1 MRIALIDGNKK
12 SLAYPIALLKIGAW
26 LKSLGHKCKLF
37 SNRLPDD
44 NIKYS
49 EVWISTVFTF
59 DIPFVR
65 GMIQEAK
72 KKYKT
77 IKVGGIAA
85 SLMPEHFKIEGV
97 EITTG
102 RIPEI
107 EKFTPD
113 YSLLNE
119 KPEYSIAYLS
129 RGCIRKCK
137 FCMVSILEPKFE
149 NVNDWEKD
157 LYPGAKH
164 ILFYDN
170 NWLAKPLKHFEKD
183 IEDLKRVIEEKNIL
197 TIDFNQ
203 ALDCRLLTKRK
214 ADLIKDL
221 PIEPIR
227 FAFDGMHEDGH
238 WQKAMQLMIERGK
251 RNFIS
256 LVLYNFKDTP
266 EDFYYRLKEHAIF
279 TYKYKIHCF
288 AFPMKYRPVLRVQS
302 RKKYIG
308 EYWTQKEF
316 SGYHAMIA
324 NHSGTGIVACGNRK
338 AFDYNAVKEFEYF
351 YGRDEKEFKKLI
363 NYPDI
368 YKLVK
373 RKKMKVILDNAKLNK
388 EC

>member
-44 NIKYS
+44 NIRYS

-65 GMIQEAK
+65 GMIKEAK
-72 KKYKT
+72 KKYKV

-85 SLMPEHFKIEGV
+85 SLMPEHFKIEDV
-97 EITTG
+97 EIITG
-102 RIPEI
+102 RIPEV

-113 YSLLNE
+113 YTLLNE
-119 KPEYSIAYLS
+119 KPDYSIAYLS
-129 RGCIRKCK
+129 RGCVRKCK
-137 FCMVSILEPKFE
+137 FCMVPILEPKFE

-157 LYPGAKH
+157 LYPGVKH
-164 ILFYDN
+164 IRFYDN
-170 NWLAKPLKHFEKD
+170 NWLAKTLKHLQKD
-183 IEDLKRVIEEKNIL
+183 VEDLKRVIEEKKIL

-203 ALDCRLLTKRK
+203 ALDCRLLTEKK

-221 PIEPIR
+221 PIYPIR

-238 WQKAMQLMIERGK
+238 WQKAMDLMINRGK
-251 RNFIS
+251 KSFVS

-266 EDFYYRLKEHAIF
+266 EDFYYRLRQHAEY
-279 TYKYKIHCF
+279 TYKYKIECD

-308 EYWTQKEF
+308 ENWTQKEF

-324 NHSGTGIVACGNRK
+324 NHSGSGIVSCKNRK
-338 AFDYNAVKEFEYF
+338 VFEHNAVKEFEYF

-368 YKLVK
+368 YKLQK
-373 RKKMKVILDNAKLNK
+373 RKKMKLIIDNAKLIK
-388 EC
+388 